1 MDLSGENHMNKFEQ
15 IKNTKKDICLF
26 IGPPGG
32 FTKEEL
38 EIFKLNDIEKLS
50 LGKNIFRTE
59 TAAIVSAFFLSQNI
73 S

>member
-1 MDLSGENHMNKFEQ
+1 MHTNKKY
-15 IKNTKKDICLF
+15 IF